1 MVPMDPMSIAASNE
15 RTIMRLAP
23 PIDSSF
29 GGYRCS
35 YIVPASTNEAFYSRD
50 RDCGINHDLTA
61 LCQTVSLVS
70 RADRQTQHDKMN
82 EENCFFTELVLTLC
96 CSTGISFAN
105 TLNLT

>member
-15 RTIMRLAP
+15 RTITRLAP

-29 GGYRCS
+29 GGYRCN
-35 YIVPASTNEAFYSRD
+35 YIAAVSTNEPFRARD

-70 RADRQTQHDKMN
+70 RANRQTQHDKMN

-96 CSTGISFAN
+96 CSTGISFDN

>member
-35 YIVPASTNEAFYSRD
+35 YIVPVSTNEPFCHAI
-50 RDCGINHDLTA
+50 GTA
-61 LCQTVSLVS
+61 
-70 RADRQTQHDKMN
+70 A
-82 EENCFFTELVLTLC
+82 
-96 CSTGISFAN
+96 STM
-105 TLNLT
+105 T